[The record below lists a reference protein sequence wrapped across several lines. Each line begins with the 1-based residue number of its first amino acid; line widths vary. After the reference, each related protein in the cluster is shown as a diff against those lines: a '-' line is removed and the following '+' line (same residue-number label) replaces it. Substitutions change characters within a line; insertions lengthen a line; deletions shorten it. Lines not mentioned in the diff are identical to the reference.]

1 MNLEAL
7 SLPELLEIKKQLP
20 ALIAQRQAELRKDVL
35 IKAQNLAA
43 KHGLTLEELIGKGR
57 RHKQKYRN
65 PNDHAQTWSGVGSR
79 PRWVRDWIESGR
91 ELGELLIREES

>member
-20 ALIAQRQAELRKDVL
+20 ALIAQRQAELRQDVRR
-35 IKAQNLAA
+35 KAESLAA

-57 RHKQKYRN
+57 RHKPKYRN
-65 PNDHAQTWSGVGSR
+65 PNDQSLTWSGVGSR
-79 PRWVRDWIESGR
+79 PRWVRDWVESGR
-91 ELGELLIREES
+91 EINELLIGEG